1 MDGGHGTR
9 GSPAALGVGDG
20 KVAMFLQR
28 AEYGEDRSVNF
39 NASRHLDNILRDLL
53 QLDFP
58 FQSSCPLLEAW
69 PQHPHPQRE
78 MITLH
83 PWRFPYV

>member
-9 GSPAALGVGDG
+9 GPPAALGVGDG

-39 NASRHLDNILRDLL
+39 NASRHLDNIL
-53 QLDFP
+53 
-58 FQSSCPLLEAW
+58 
-69 PQHPHPQRE
+69 
-78 MITLH
+78 
-83 PWRFPYV
+83 